1 MRIVMRKMKTQ
12 YVILTV
18 VFCLASSNIFA
29 GDAEKT
35 RLSEFLHSS
44 SVSDQ
49 QKAFTLIIAN
59 DNKYKDLV
67 LTELE
72 VYLDKPNKT
81 PDALLYLAAYIR
93 DQRYIRPLSKL
104 INNDNY
110 SANHCI
116 YTCPIVFS
124 LVVFSSF
131 TDYSLPVLNDKLTAV
146 RDLKS
151 EREMVKNISIELNPA
166 YMSASGPGID
176 QLLHELETLPL
187 SEVIK
192 IAGSDITDGDKRTA
206 AAIVLQAHVMDD
218 HYLKELY
225 WLAIKNLPNDA
236 SGEYRAAIHWAIYK
250 AEMYRKKK
258 KT

>member
-1 MRIVMRKMKTQ
+1 MRKMKTQ
-12 YVILTV
+12 YIVLTV
-18 VFCLASSNIFA
+18 VFCLASSSVFA

-35 RLSEFLHSS
+35 RLSQFLYSS
-44 SVSDQ
+44 SVNEQ
-49 QKAFTLIIAN
+49 QKAFTLIITG

-72 VYLDKPNKT
+72 VYLNKPNKT

-93 DQRYIRPLSKL
+93 DRRYIRPLSKL

-116 YTCPIVFS
+116 YSCPIVFS

-131 TDYSLPVLNDKLTAV
+131 TEYSLPVLDDKLAAV
-146 RDLKS
+146 QDLKS
-151 EREMVKNISIELNPA
+151 EGDRVKHISLELNPV
-166 YMSASGPGID
+166 YIYASGPGID
-176 QLLHELETLPL
+176 QLLHELEALPL

-192 IAGSDITDGDKRTA
+192 IAGSQTADGDKRMA
-206 AAIVLQAHVMDD
+206 AAIVLQARVMDD
-218 HYLKELY
+218 RYLKELY

-236 SGEYRAAIHWAIYK
+236 SGEYRGAIHWAIYK
-250 AEMYRKKK
+250 AETYRKKK
-258 KT
+258 NT